1 MRKEYKW
8 LHLVWYKDLTFWSAQ
23 YYISD
28 EFKFNKNY
36 ELNKIGSFLER
47 NKTQITVED
56 NIEYKRVTIKTNNG
70 GCCLRDI
77 VMGKTIGTKIQNKI
91 SKGQFIISKIDAR
104 NGAFGI
110 VPEALDKAIVTN
122 DFPVFDINTSII
134 NPQFLL
140 LITSTERFKS
150 YAQKCSNGTT
160 NRQRIDIDD
169 FLNVKLPTPPLTT
182 QQVIVDAYNS
192 KIQIAEDY
200 EKHTTMLEKN
210 IQTYLLNK
218 LNIKINTTG
227 NKFVFLKSQ
236 FMDARRWDTLFFMP
250 QKDFE
255 SAYHYTTIGECL
267 EEFITDI
274 EGKSLRIDTSKTP
287 EHNFS
292 YIGMEN
298 IEKETGNLI
307 NFQYVSGNEIKSQTI
322 KVPKYYFLYGKLRP
336 YLNKY
341 WYNETDENNI
351 VCSSEFF
358 VFSIKNTIN
367 PYYFLYYISSSSVQK
382 QIEKLTQG
390 ARMPRINENTFKS
403 IKIPLPPLL
412 IQDEIVKHISKIK
425 QLIKKLKQESNTLR
439 ETAFKEFENEI
450 FEYKI

>member
-1 MRKEYKW
+1 MRKDYKW
-8 LHLVWYKDLTFWSAQ
+8 LHFVWYKDLTFWSAQ

-47 NKTQITVED
+47 NKTLITVED
-56 NIEYKRVTIKTNNG
+56 DGEYKRVTIKINNG

-77 VMGKTIGTKIQNKI
+77 AMGKNIGTKIQNEI

-110 VPEALDKAIVTN
+110 VPESLDKAIVTN
-122 DFPVFDINTSII
+122 DFPVFDINTGII

-169 FLNVKLPTPPLTT
+169 FLNVKIPTPQLTT
-182 QQVIVDAYNS
+182 QQLVVDAYNS
-192 KIQIAEDY
+192 KFQLAETN
-200 EKHTTMLEKN
+200 EKQSAILEDN
-210 IQTYLLNK
+210 IQTYLIDK

-227 NKFVFLKSQ
+227 NKFFFLKSE
-236 FMDARRWDTLFFMP
+236 FIDSRRWDTLFFMP
-250 QKDFE
+250 KKDFE
-255 SAYHYTTIGECL
+255 SDYHCITLGECL
-267 EEFITDI
+267 ENFITDI
-274 EGKSLRIDTSKTP
+274 DGKSLRIDTYKMP
-287 EHNFS
+287 EQNFS

-298 IEKETGNLI
+298 VEKETGNLI
-307 NFQYVSGNEIKSQTI
+307 DFQYVSGNTIKSQTI

-341 WYNETDENNI
+341 WYNDTDEKNI

-367 PYYFLYYISSSSVQK
+367 PYYFLYYLSSTAVQK
-382 QIEKLTQG
+382 QIEKLSQG
-390 ARMPRINENTFKS
+390 ARMPRINEKTFKS
-403 IKIPLPPLL
+403 IKVPLPPLDV
-412 IQDEIVKHISKIK
+412 QDEIAKHISTIR
-425 QLIKKLKQESNTLR
+425 QQIKKLKQQAINLR
-439 ETAFKEFENEI
+439 ETAFIEFENEI
-450 FEYKI
+450 FE